1 MQANWVFNPNS
12 GKCEDS
18 SGLVT
23 SCQDNSGNSFEGR
36 NLCQA
41 YCVSKAVQASARSLQ
56 TGESRVTL
64 PARAERVNEESRV
77 TLPAKVEQVD
87 EADPC
92 LMDKVV
98 GRCRAALRRFYFD
111 KTSGTCKGFFYG
123 GCGGNAN
130 NFASKVECEAK
141 CHEHLQED
149 EHASDL
155 PSICSE
161 PAERGPCKAAKRRF
175 YYNTQNQRCERFLY
189 GGCQGNENNFLS
201 LPQCARTCGE
211 NRERSGPILTTGPVI
226 FPDETCTFNGQIFN
240 AGDILKMTGDRC
252 TTCICSTPPDL
263 TCQDECP

>member
-1 MQANWVFNPNS
+1 MYYFNAESKLCKLFFYGGCRGNANKFETVEECKQTCNVDENAQNSLDSGAVCNQARKCGGSSSQAQSNWVFNPNS
-12 GKCEDS
+12 GNCEDG

-41 YCVSKAVQASARSLQ
+41 YCVSKAVLASSRSLQ

-64 PARAERVNEESRV
+64 PARVDRR
-77 TLPAKVEQVD
+77 D

-92 LMDKVV
+92 LMDKLV

-141 CHEHLQED
+141 CQ
-149 EHASDL
+149 
-155 PSICSE
+155 
-161 PAERGPCKAAKRRF
+161 
-175 YYNTQNQRCERFLY
+175 
-189 GGCQGNENNFLS
+189 
-201 LPQCARTCGE
+201 
-211 NRERSGPILTTGPVI
+211 
-226 FPDETCTFNGQIFN
+226 
-240 AGDILKMTGDRC
+240 
-252 TTCICSTPPDL
+252 
-263 TCQDECP
+263 